1 MTTTASWSCRTDGLS
16 FDEPSTAE
24 AELAEVRLTYEPLA
38 YELGRRLLF
47 ELPPWLP
54 DADAMDDWQS
64 SPWDTLPRSD
74 GAPRHAT

>member
-1 MTTTASWSCRTDGLS
+1 
-16 FDEPSTAE
+16 
-24 AELAEVRLTYEPLA
+24 VRLTYEPLA

-64 SPWDTLPRSD
+64 SPWDTLPRID
-74 GAPRHAT
+74 GAPHNV